1 MRRRRSI
8 YDRLQRASAL
18 LTAWEQKLLWQEWS
32 WGETESRPYC
42 PYVQWNI
49 RHVAGPHNEK
59 RPIPLI
65 DFVFEETMPNSSAF
79 RKIYRFLSL
88 VGIASVA
95 FTLGLVLRKSPPPDV
110 PYDPGAATRAEL
122 KFSAADQAKAEGRPA
137 QVQLNSTELNSYLTQ
152 NMPHSSEAQPSNST
166 DSQGPANIVPSTS
179 APRPSAD
186 PSVASTSPVEATDQP
201 TLQDIQSDVKDVKV
215 DMDGDL
221 VKAYVVYNLHGKDV
235 SLELDGHV
243 GAKDGYL
250 DFEPVAG
257 KLGSMPL
264 PASVLASAVD
274 KMMASPENREK
285 LRLPDD
291 ITDVQIVN
299 GQAVLSYK

>member
-1 MRRRRSI
+1 
-8 YDRLQRASAL
+8 
-18 LTAWEQKLLWQEWS
+18 
-32 WGETESRPYC
+32 
-42 PYVQWNI
+42 
-49 RHVAGPHNEK
+49 
-59 RPIPLI
+59 
-65 DFVFEETMPNSSAF
+65 MPNPSAF
-79 RKIYRFLSL
+79 RKIYRILSL
-88 VGIASVA
+88 VGIAGVA
-95 FTLGLVLRKSPPPDV
+95 FTLGLILRKSPPPDV

-137 QVQLNSTELNSYLTQ
+137 QVQLDSTELNSYLTQ
-152 NMPHSSEAQPSNST
+152 NMPHSSAKQSADSSESS
-166 DSQGPANIVPSTS
+166 DSQSPATVVPSTAAAS
-179 APRPSAD
+179 PSAD
-186 PSVASTSPVEATDQP
+186 PNAALTSPDQDNQAAQP
-201 TLQDIQSDVKDVKV
+201 TLEEIQSDVKDVKV

-250 DFEPVAG
+250 DFQPVAG
-257 KLGSMPL
+257 KVGSMPL

-291 ITDVQIVN
+291 ITGIQIVN